1 MKMKNISK
9 AAIASMIFLSMGLN
23 SIFAQDKKNDKQ
35 TAIKDMVETQQYI
48 FKAQLASPMTGQQR
62 TLTSDYDLT
71 VSKSAVTSYLPY
83 FGRAY
88 AAPID
93 PSQGGIKFT
102 STKFQYIKEDSKKD
116 GWDITIIPKD
126 ASDVQKL
133 YLHISSNGYATLQ
146 VTSINRQP
154 ISFNG
159 RIEENKQS
167 KKAF

>member
-1 MKMKNISK
+1 MKTINTLRVTIVS
-9 AAIASMIFLSMGLN
+9 AVLLLMGFN
-23 SIFAQDKKNDKQ
+23 SILAQNKKQDKLAAVKN
-35 TAIKDMVETQQYI
+35 MVESQQYI
-48 FKAQLASPMTGQQR
+48 FKAQFVSPMTGQQR
-62 TLTSDYDLT
+62 ALTSDYDLT
-71 VSKSAVTSYLPY
+71 VSKSAVTSYLPF

-88 AAPID
+88 SAPID

-146 VTSINRQP
+146 VTSTNRQA
-154 ISFNG
+154 ISFDG
-159 RIEENKQS
+159 RIEENTQPKR
-167 KKAF
+167 AF

>member
-1 MKMKNISK
+1 MKTINTLRTAIIS
-9 AAIASMIFLSMGLN
+9 STFLLAGFN
-23 SIFAQDKKNDKQ
+23 SIPAQNKKEDKLEAVKN
-35 TAIKDMVETQQYI
+35 MVESQQYI
-48 FKAQLASPMTGQQR
+48 FKAQFVSPMTGQQR

-71 VSKSAVTSYLPY
+71 VSKSAVTSYLPF

-88 AAPID
+88 SAPID

-116 GWDITIIPKD
+116 GWDIIIIPKD

-146 VTSINRQP
+146 VTSTNRQA
-154 ISFNG
+154 ISFDG
-159 RIEENKQS
+159 RIEENNQPKR
-167 KKAF
+167 AF

>member
-1 MKMKNISK
+1 MNTLRLAIVSAIALLIGSNSVLAQNKNQDKQAVIKNI
-9 AAIASMIFLSMGLN
+9 
-23 SIFAQDKKNDKQ
+23 
-35 TAIKDMVETQQYI
+35 VESQQYV
-48 FKAQLASPMTGQQR
+48 FKAQFVSPMTGQQR

-71 VSKSAVTSYLPY
+71 VSKSAVTSYLPF

-88 AAPID
+88 SAPID
-93 PSQGGIKFT
+93 PAQGGIKFT
-102 STKFQYIKEDSKKD
+102 STKFQYIKEENKKD

-159 RIEENKQS
+159 SIEENKQP